1 MLCGIVVME
10 GGAME
15 WIWIILI
22 WAAVIAL
29 WTE

>member
-15 WIWIILI
+15 WIFIIFVWVMVAYLV
-22 WAAVIAL
+22 A
-29 WTE
+29 E